1 MNQDAEH
8 EGMERGDLPPV
19 VTVDGGAATGKS
31 STARGVAARL
41 NLLHVD
47 TGSHYRALTLL
58 LLREKIAP
66 RESDA
71 LDRALRGISLSSGV
85 DGTEAYLLADGERPS
100 APELRGEDVNRSVSA
115 FAALAP
121 VRRRLLRYQRW
132 HRTLAAER
140 GFRGLIMEGRDIGSV
155 VFPEAEFRFFLEAD
169 ADTRIRRRLE
179 EGQTDSV
186 VERDQADTGRKAAPL
201 LCPPGAIRIDTVHH
215 TLAEVIDLICE
226 RFELTGSTRDA
237 G

>member
-1 MNQDAEH
+1 MNPGAEH
-8 EGMERGDLPPV
+8 EENQPDALPPV

-58 LLREKIAP
+58 LLRQGIAP
-66 RESDA
+66 RESHA
-71 LDRALRGISLSSGV
+71 LDRALRALSLSSGV
-85 DGTEAYLLADGERPS
+85 AGTEAYLLADGERPS
-100 APELRGEDVNRSVSA
+100 AAELRGEDVNRSVSA

-121 VRRRLLRYQRW
+121 VRLRLLRYQRW

-140 GFRGLIMEGRDIGSV
+140 GLRGLIMEGRDIGSV

-169 ADTRIRRRLE
+169 ADTRVRRRLE

-201 LCPPGAIRIDTVHH
+201 LCPPGAIRIDTARH
-215 TLAEVIDLICE
+215 TLGEVIDLICD
-226 RFELTGSTRDA
+226 RVDPGAA

>member
-1 MNQDAEH
+1 MNQDADH
-8 EGMERGDLPPV
+8 EGKEPSELPPV

-47 TGSHYRALTLL
+47 TGSHYRALTFLL
-58 LLREKIAP
+58 LGKGIAP
-66 RESDA
+66 MESDV
-71 LDRALRGISLSSGV
+71 LDRALGDISLSS
-85 DGTEAYLLADGERPS
+85 DTEGTEAYLLADGRRPTD
-100 APELRGEDVNRSVSA
+100 ANLRSEDVNRSVSA
-115 FAALAP
+115 FAALTA

-169 ADTRIRRRLE
+169 ADTRIRRRME

-186 VERDQADTGRKAAPL
+186 VERDQADTGRKTAPL
-201 LCPPGAIRIDTVHH
+201 LCPPEAIRIDTARH
-215 TLAEVIDLICE
+215 TLGEVIDLICKH
-226 RFELTGSTRDA
+226 FEVA
-237 G
+237 